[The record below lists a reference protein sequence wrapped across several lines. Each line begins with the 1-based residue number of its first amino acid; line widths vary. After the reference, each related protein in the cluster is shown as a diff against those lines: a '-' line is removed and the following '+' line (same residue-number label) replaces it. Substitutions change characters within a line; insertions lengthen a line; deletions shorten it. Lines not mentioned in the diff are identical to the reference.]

1 MLKRGRLTQIS
12 ERVVRKATFRCICGV
27 EKVQDYYNVLS
38 GKIISCGCARD
49 EACRRNRP
57 KTEKSTPEYTC
68 WYDMMRRCHSEGSK
82 SFHNYG
88 GRGIF
93 VCERWRDSFL
103 DFLKDVGKRP
113 SNKYSLDRIDNNK
126 GYFPDNCRWTTQD
139 IQTAN
144 RRRSRDTSSRYRGVS
159 IIRKT
164 GKWKVA
170 VRAKGYNHNYLH
182 VGNFNCEREAA
193 KAYDAKV
200 VEMGLRKIINFPEDY
215 KDQETN
221 ILNKI
226 Q

>member
-1 MLKRGRLTQIS
+1 MKQSQHPLYRRWRNMKD
-12 ERVVRKATFRCICGV
+12 RC
-27 EKVQDYYNVLS
+27 DLPSHRSY
-38 GKIISCGCARD
+38 
-49 EACRRNRP
+49 P
-57 KTEKSTPEYTC
+57 
-68 WYDMMRRCHSEGSK
+68 
-82 SFHNYG
+82 NYG

>member
-1 MLKRGRLTQIS
+1 MWG
-12 ERVVRKATFRCICGV
+12 G
-27 EKVQDYYNVLS
+27 KVQDYYNVLS

-49 EACRRNRP
+49 EACRRRRP

-68 WYDMMRRCHSEGSK
+68 WYDMIRRCHSEGSK

-88 GRGIF
+88 GRGIY
-93 VCERWRDSFL
+93 VCKRWRDSFL

-113 SNKYSLDRIDNNK
+113 SNKYSLDRIDNDK
-126 GYFPDNCRWTTQD
+126 GYFPDNCRWTTRD

-144 RRRSRDTSSRYRGVS
+144 RRRSENTSSRYRGVS

-164 GKWKVA
+164 GRWKVA
-170 VRAKGYNHNYLH
+170 VRSKGYNHNYLH
-182 VGNFNCEREAA
+182 VGNFDCEKEAA

-226 Q
+226 